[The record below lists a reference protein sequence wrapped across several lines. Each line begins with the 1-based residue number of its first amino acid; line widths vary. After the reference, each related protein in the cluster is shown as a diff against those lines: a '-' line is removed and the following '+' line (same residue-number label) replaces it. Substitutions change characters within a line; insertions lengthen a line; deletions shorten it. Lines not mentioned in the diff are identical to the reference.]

1 MAFDQ
6 ANAHEKNGLTGRVV
20 GSSLTFGKE
29 FMNIPFSGGCVCGAV
44 RYECSAKP
52 VAMFKC
58 HCRDCQRV
66 SGGPYSAVVL
76 MLAPDF
82 RLTKG
87 QLRFYSTRSLK
98 GGDHKRGFCSECGSR
113 ITGSPSEKI
122 GILAGSLDDPTWFQP
137 TMEIF
142 ACDVQPWDCVD
153 SNAVQFEQYP
163 TPK

>member
-1 MAFDQ
+1 MF
-6 ANAHEKNGLTGRVV
+6 GR
-20 GSSLTFGKE
+20 E
-29 FMNIPFSGGCVCGAV
+29 FMNIPFFGGCVCGAV

-66 SGGPYSAVVL
+66 SGGPYSAVIL

-98 GGDHKRGFCSECGSR
+98 GGDHKRGFCPECGSR

-122 GILAGSLDDPTWFQP
+122 GLLAGSLDDSTWFQP

-142 ACDVQPWDCVD
+142 TCDVQPWDHVD
-153 SNAVQFEQYP
+153 SNAVLFEQYP